1 MSIIAI
7 TALALF
13 GGATFFVLDRPV
25 AVNKQLNRRL
35 SAGLLGL
42 SAATIAVALI
52 YAIAAVVGRPA

>member
-1 MSIIAI
+1 MPKSKSGSYRGPQ
-7 TALALF
+7 L
-13 GGATFFVLDRPV
+13 VLDRPV